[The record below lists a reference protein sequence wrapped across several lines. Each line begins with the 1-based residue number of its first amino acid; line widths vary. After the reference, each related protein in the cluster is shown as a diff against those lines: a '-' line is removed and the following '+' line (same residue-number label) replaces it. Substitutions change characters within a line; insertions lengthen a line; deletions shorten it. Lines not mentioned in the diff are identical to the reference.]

1 MNYLQ
6 SAQALYEQMVRDR
19 RHLHQHPEVGMDLP
33 ETCSYVMARLTE
45 MAISPGGWEGRHRH
59 RDRKAR
65 REGVPA
71 PGRYGRSAHA

>member
-19 RHLHQHPEVGMDLP
+19 RHLHHHPEVGMDLP

-45 MAISPGGWEGRHRH
+45 MGWAVTDTAQGP
-59 RDRKAR
+59 K
-65 REGVPA
+65 V
-71 PGRYGRSAHA
+71 SKL

>member
-33 ETCSYVMARLTE
+33 R
-45 MAISPGGWEGRHRH
+45 P
-59 RDRKAR
+59 
-65 REGVPA
+65 VPMSWH
-71 PGRYGRSAHA
+71 G